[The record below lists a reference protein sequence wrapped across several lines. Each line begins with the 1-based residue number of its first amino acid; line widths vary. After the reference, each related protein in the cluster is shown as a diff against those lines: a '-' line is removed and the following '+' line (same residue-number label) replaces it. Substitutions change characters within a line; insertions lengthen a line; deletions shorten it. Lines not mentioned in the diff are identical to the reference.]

1 MLKKCLVC
9 GREFN
14 SPPSADVVTCSAEC
28 KKNRR
33 SQLLRGH
40 EVTSDTRKKISM
52 AAKEQDRS
60 KNLSKGT
67 PAAMVSPKAGR
78 FETNSSAKDWT
89 ILSPD
94 GKIYNF
100 VNLRNW
106 IRQNLDKF
114 GNHLSERDVDRINSG
129 FRVAKRNMLRG
140 TSTTTYKGWSV
151 LYCGSSNKEKQKQ
164 GENKDDEDN
173 VQEIPGNSS
182 RC

>member
-1 MLKKCLVC
+1 MIKKCKVC
-9 GREFN
+9 GQEFN
-14 SPPSADVVTCSAEC
+14 SPPSADKVTCSAEC
-28 KKNRR
+28 RRKRR

-40 EVTSDTRKKISM
+40 EVTSDTRKKISV

-129 FRVAKRNMLRG
+129 FRVAKRNMVKG
-140 TSTTTYKGWSV
+140 KSTVTYKEWSV
-151 LYCGSSNKEKQKQ
+151 LYCGSSNKEKERQ
-164 GENKDDEDN
+164 GVNENEDEDN
-173 VQEIPGNSS
+173 L
-182 RC
+182 